1 MKNTPPNGVPDTSDL
16 KIADP
21 QSQNSLKNVTIE
33 ADAVVK
39 KNARGMSGT
48 LRTKHIAVS
57 FYSLAESMKLV
68 QEKGIVT
75 AKDYKILRKD
85 YPLLPTDPSTFYGES
100 CRTWNYF
107 FGVPELYSTLEEAG
121 EAAQILGIKGHN
133 EYKKRRFEDPRLPH
147 DPSTYYRGF
156 PGFPVFLGVGI
167 ASYATYKEASEAA
180 IRLGIINSDYYG
192 RRRNQD
198 PKLPASPVSLYAK
211 EWMGWPHFLRVAP
224 KRDKF
229 RRAREGFYPTYAEFK
244 RALKVLHI
252 TGQSE
257 YYLRRI
263 EDSMLPPNP
272 SSFYDADW
280 EGWGVAVGSRRAAH
294 CSTWQEAKAVA
305 LPYRFTST
313 KEYVAGYRVDP
324 RLPSDIIKKYP
335 DCPSY
340 TEFLMP
346 EIFTCLDDVKVGVR
360 VLKIKSREKYE
371 EARLT
376 YPKLPSNPELDFSE
390 EWVSW
395 YDICGRTEPYSYS
408 ELQEIMQ
415 LHNCA
420 TYKDYQ
426 RIASTLKDSRIPY
439 NPKSIYEEWTDIH
452 SFTGKEFPFK
462 LEFVSKKSAG
472 WVDDI
477 RVYLDSL
484 AKKGQRELSLCRF
497 LRHYIEPYD
506 LGANVQEF
514 LTRRSV
520 DVRNFREL
528 LEAQGHAIHGR
539 RVFMELN
546 GYLNDA
552 LRRHFTDEDE
562 ETGEIVRVLGAA
574 NPFADMEFEGGGART
589 SETVKP
595 ALAYQFVNAV
605 KNWIVPE
612 KAKNFSDLKDA
623 QKFSVD
629 YYEVDKSLIDFD
641 DPDCIYKV
649 SDGKYF
655 IWYPGLWIALYSLV
669 SVPARG
675 RQIMYN
681 DSGEGDEYLV
691 NIQGGEPVW
700 ALNDGPL
707 ARKGK
712 QNGFV
717 THRSGNG
724 SDGEDAWGMRFT
736 SNKTSYNGAGYTV
749 PWIPEKLV
757 YWLAKLRKW
766 QSKYNPVTQ
775 PTPWADCAKRT
786 NLSRKQLERKGSNY
800 FLFRGFNE
808 DQPPIFAGPM
818 TSRLAAALYFIQPA
832 GLTLATFEE
841 GGDHS
846 VIARY
851 KSVFTPHSMRVSLIT
866 AYVMDFGMPIEIIMK
881 VVGHASIVMSIYYVK
896 IGTAKMRQ
904 VMAEGEKRALLNQA
918 VDAQVMIEQNR
929 LDELTHKM
937 VANSAEA
944 LQALMSGNTGTQL
957 VRDFGVCPYAGTRCD
972 DGGELLASNVWTPA
986 PAGYLG
992 AQNCP
997 RCRHLVT
1004 SPVFLGGLVALW
1016 NEESLRLNLYS
1027 EKYSDL
1033 DRQVEQHRDRVQE
1046 LDYLETE
1053 MEENGQEF
1061 DSRERLRIEAS
1072 IRKLQGELEGVAKK
1086 MDMFLCDMQ
1095 AITRLIEDCKVV
1107 LREQAAKET
1116 DDPDSN
1122 DILQLIVHDQSE
1134 LNIEF
1139 EETSLFQQLNEVCV
1153 NATIYQ
1159 SSSAEFATPRR
1170 SQMIDRMTMLNN
1182 IRPVMCNLSER
1193 EQLVLGNQV
1202 TNFFFN
1208 RLKSWERVD
1217 SVINGTL
1224 LLEDLSGAERITTKE
1239 FTKILSSSPLTL
1251 LEGNSLSYLDE
1262 VQLLDVELIED

>member
-1 MKNTPPNGVPDTSDL
+1 
-16 KIADP
+16 
-21 QSQNSLKNVTIE
+21 
-33 ADAVVK
+33 
-39 KNARGMSGT
+39 MSSA
-48 LRTKHIAVS
+48 LRTKHIAVP
-57 FYSLAESMKLV
+57 FYSLEESMSLV
-68 QEKGIVT
+68 RDKGIVT
-75 AKDYKILRKD
+75 AKAYNILRKD
-85 YPLLPTDPSTFYGES
+85 FPLLPKDPANFYGELCES
-100 CRTWNYF
+100 WNYF
-107 FGVPELYSTLEEAG
+107 FGVPELYSVLEEASQ
-121 EAAQILGIKGHN
+121 AARMLGIKGAID
-133 EYKKRRFEDPRLPH
+133 YKKRRFEDPRLPH

-156 PGFPVFLGVGI
+156 PGFPVFLGVGV
-167 ASYATYKEASEAA
+167 ASYKTYEEASEAA
-180 IRLGIINSDYYG
+180 ISLGIFNRDSYV
-192 RRRNQD
+192 RRRKLD
-198 PKLPASPVSLYAK
+198 PKLPSSPVILYSNDWK
-211 EWMGWPHFLRVAP
+211 GWPNFLKVAP
-224 KRDKF
+224 KLSSF
-229 RRAREGFYPTYAEFK
+229 QRANKGCYATYEEFK
-244 RALKVLHI
+244 HAVKVLSI
-252 TGQSE
+252 TGQND
-257 YYLRRI
+257 YNLRFT
-263 EDSMLPPNP
+263 EDPMLPPDP
-272 SSFYDADW
+272 SRFYDADW
-280 EGWGVAVGSRRAAH
+280 EGWGKAFGSRRSVH
-294 CSTWQEAKAVA
+294 CSTWQEARAVA
-305 LPYRFTST
+305 LPYRFTSIT
-313 KEYVAGYRVDP
+313 EYLAGYGVDP

-346 EIFTCLDDVKVGVR
+346 EIFACLDDVKVGVR
-360 VLKIKSREKYE
+360 VLKVKNKE
-371 EARLT
+371 EYNAARLKC
-376 YPKLPSNPELDFSE
+376 PNLPENPDLDFSE
-390 EWVSW
+390 DWISW
-395 YDICGRTEPYSYS
+395 YDICGRVEPYRYS
-408 ELQEIMQ
+408 ELQKIMQ
-415 LHNCA
+415 SHNCT
-420 TYKDYQ
+420 TYKDYA
-426 RIASTLKDSRIPY
+426 RIASKLKDSRIPY
-439 NPKSIYEEWTDIH
+439 NPSEVYEEWTDIH

-514 LTRRSV
+514 LTRSSV
-520 DVRNFREL
+520 DVKNFREL
-528 LEAQGHAIHGR
+528 LDAQGHAIHGR
-539 RVFMELN
+539 RVFIEIN

-562 ETGEIVRVLGAA
+562 ETGEIVRVAGAA
-574 NPFADMEFEGGGART
+574 NPFADMEFEGGGVRT

-605 KNWIVPE
+605 KSWIVPE
-612 KAKNFSDLKDA
+612 AAKTFSDLKNA

-641 DPDCIYKV
+641 DPDCVYKV
-649 SDGKYF
+649 ADGKYF
-655 IWYPGLWIALYSLV
+655 IWYPGLWIALYALV

-691 NIQGGEPVW
+691 NIQSGEPVW
-700 ALNDGPL
+700 VLNDGPL
-707 ARKGK
+707 ARKSK
-712 QNGFV
+712 QDGFV
-717 THRSGNG
+717 THSSGNG
-724 SDGEDAWGMRFT
+724 SNGSNGNGEDAWGMCFT

-757 YWLAKLRKW
+757 YWLAKLREW

-808 DQPPIFAGPM
+808 GQPPIFAGPM
-818 TSRLAAALYFIQPA
+818 TSRLAAALYFVQPA

-896 IGTAKMRQ
+896 IGAAKMRQ

-929 LDELTHKM
+929 LNELTHRM

-972 DGGELLASNVWTPA
+972 DGGEQLASNVWTPA

-1027 EKYSDL
+1027 EKYGDL

-1053 MEENGQEF
+1053 MEESGQEF

-1107 LREQAAKET
+1107 LREQAGKET

-1251 LEGNSLSYLDE
+1251 LEGNSLSYLNE
-1262 VQLLDVELIED
+1262 VQLLDVELIDD

>member
-1 MKNTPPNGVPDTSDL
+1 MKKVSSFKVSDRLDGNSVVDGTSEKLESAEVEGV
-16 KIADP
+16 AG
-21 QSQNSLKNVTIE
+21 
-33 ADAVVK
+33 VK
-39 KNARGMSGT
+39 VSKRGSGGA
-48 LRTKHIAVS
+48 LRTKHIAVQ
-57 FYSLAESMKLV
+57 FYSLAESMALV
-68 QEKGIVT
+68 RDRGVVT
-75 AKDYKILRKD
+75 AKDYRSLRKD
-85 YPLLPTDPSTFYGES
+85 FPLLPKDPSTFYGEE
-100 CRTWNYF
+100 CKGWNYF
-107 FGVPELYSTLEEAG
+107 LGVPDLYSTLEEAG
-121 EAAQILGIKGHN
+121 KAAQVLGIKGHN

-147 DPSTYYRGF
+147 DPTTYYRGF
-156 PGFPVFLGVGI
+156 PGFPVFLGVGV
-167 ASYATYKEASEAA
+167 ASYVTYEEASEAA
-180 IRLGIINSDYYG
+180 IRLGIFNRDSYVRG
-192 RRRNQD
+192 RKQD
-198 PKLPASPVSLYAK
+198 PKLPASPVIMYSNDWK
-211 EWMGWPHFLRVAP
+211 GWPHFLNVAP
-224 KRDKF
+224 KLSELQ
-229 RRAREGFYPTYAEFK
+229 RASEGCYATYEEFK
-244 RALKVLHI
+244 HAVRVLRI
-252 TGQSE
+252 SGQRE
-257 YYLRRI
+257 YYSRFI
-263 EDSMLPPNP
+263 EDSMLPSDP

-280 EGWGVAVGSRRAAH
+280 EGWGKAFGSRRAVH
-294 CSTWQEAKAVA
+294 CRTWQEAKAVA

-313 KEYVAGYRVDP
+313 TEYTAGYKVDP
-324 RLPSDIIKKYP
+324 RLPSDVIKKYP

-346 EIFTCLDDVKVGVR
+346 EVFACLDDVKVGVR
-360 VLKIKSREKYE
+360 VMKVKNREEYE
-371 EARLT
+371 EARIK
-376 YPKLPSNPELDFSE
+376 YPNLPENPELDFSD

-395 YDICGRTEPYSYS
+395 YDICGRVEPYSYS

-415 LHNCA
+415 MHNCA
-420 TYKDYQ
+420 TFKDYT
-426 RIASTLKDSRIPY
+426 RIASKLKDSRIPY
-439 NPKSIYEEWTDIH
+439 NPQTVYEEWTDIH
-452 SFTGKEFPFK
+452 SFVGKEFPFK
-462 LEFVSKKSAG
+462 LEFASKKSAG

-528 LEAQGHAIHGR
+528 LEAQGHAVHGR
-539 RVFMELN
+539 RVFMEIN

-562 ETGEIVRVLGAA
+562 DTGEIVRVAGAS
-574 NPFADMEFEGGGART
+574 NPFADMEFEGGGVRT

-612 KAKNFSDLKDA
+612 TAKNFSDLKDA

-649 SDGKYF
+649 ADGKYF
-655 IWYPGLWIALYSLV
+655 IWYPGLWIALYALV

-681 DSGEGDEYLV
+681 DSGEGDEYFV
-691 NIQGGEPVW
+691 KIKDGEPVW
-700 ALNDGPL
+700 VLNDGPL
-707 ARKGK
+707 AREGK
-712 QNGFV
+712 QDGFV
-717 THRSGNG
+717 THD
-724 SDGEDAWGMRFT
+724 SDGAWGMRFT

-757 YWLAKLRKW
+757 YWLAKLREW
-766 QSKYNPVTQ
+766 QNKYNPVVR
-775 PTPWADCAKRT
+775 PTAWADCAKRT

-818 TSRLAAALYFIQPA
+818 TSRLAAALYFVQPA

-896 IGTAKMRQ
+896 IGAAKMRQ

-918 VDAQVMIEQNR
+918 MDAQVMIEQNR
-929 LDELTHKM
+929 LDELTHRM

-972 DGGELLASNVWTPA
+972 DGGEQLASNVWTPA

-992 AQNCP
+992 VQNCP

-1016 NEESLRLNLYS
+1016 NEESLQLNLYS
-1027 EKYSDL
+1027 EKYGEL

-1046 LDYLETE
+1046 LDYLEAE
-1053 MEENGQEF
+1053 MEESGQEF

-1072 IRKLQGELEGVAKK
+1072 VRKLQGELEGVAKK
-1086 MDMFLCDMQ
+1086 MDMYLCDMQ
-1095 AITRLIEDCKVV
+1095 AITKLIEDCKVV
-1107 LREQAAKET
+1107 LRDQAAKGSG
-1116 DDPDSN
+1116 DKKGN

-1202 TNFFFN
+1202 TAFFFN
-1208 RLKSWERVD
+1208 RLKSWEKVDRVID
-1217 SVINGTL
+1217 GSL
-1224 LLEDLSGAERITTKE
+1224 LLEDLSGEERITSKE
-1239 FTKILSSSPLTL
+1239 FTKILSSRPFDL
-1251 LEGNSLSYLDE
+1251 LQGNDVPYLDE
-1262 VQLLDVELIED
+1262 VELLDVELIDD